1 MNIKKYKVMLLSLIL
16 LSVVFFFGIC
26 IDKDI
31 GVKGNDIIVEAAEE
45 EPPAG
50 FITVT
55 GEGIIKVKP
64 DFAVIYV
71 NISTDGT
78 AADEAQK
85 ENHWILNKMLKKMNN
100 IGISRENIETVNYN
114 IYPAFPEKTEGD
126 STGLSVFELENDL
139 KIYIQDIDN
148 IGSIIDSI
156 ISSGVNSIY
165 RLEFG
170 ITNLEEVRNEAVGKA
185 VNHAKEQGETI
196 AKALGLEPLKP
207 VSIKSISEIETPEG
221 FSINTQGEEYMGNTA
236 IFPPNIVIRGLVE
249 VKYKY

>member
-16 LSVVFFFGIC
+16 FSVIFFFGVC
-26 IDKDI
+26 INKDI
-31 GVKGNDIIVEAAEE
+31 GVKGGDIIVEAAEE

-50 FITVT
+50 LITVT
-55 GEGIIKVKP
+55 GEGTVKVKP

-71 NISTDGT
+71 NISTDGST
-78 AADEAQK
+78 ADEAQK
-85 ENHWILNKMLKKMNN
+85 ENHWILNKVLKNMNN
-100 IGISRENIETVNYN
+100 MGISRENIETVSYN
-114 IYPAFPEKTEGD
+114 IFLTFTEKTERD
-126 STGLSVFELENDL
+126 STGLSVFELENNL

-170 ITNLEEVRNEAVGKA
+170 ITNLEEARNEAIGKA
-185 VNHAKEQGETI
+185 VNHAKEQGEAI

-221 FSINTQGEEYMGNTA
+221 FSVNTQGQEYMANTV